1 MNLSRFLATRTYSAF
16 NQSLIRNI
24 IRIAMISTAL
34 SLSVVIVSSSVFEGF
49 QKLIAQKVFGFWGHI
64 HITDMQVNRSIEPYA
79 IKHSDSIKALIKNAD
94 FSSADLS
101 SDVIR
106 KLESFVVLP
115 AIVGIDA
122 QYDGLFLK
130 GIEADFDWAFLGQFL
145 KSGRLPELSDSLF
158 SRDILISEQ
167 TALKLS
173 LKPDQSILANFVIDG
188 KQIKRKLKVCGTY
201 RTGLEEYD
209 RKFALVDIRML
220 QQVLQWSPD
229 EVTAI
234 EVFAQDIQEVSALN
248 MFLYEEILPSNLY
261 SETIR
266 EKFPNIFEWL
276 SLQDINKRFIIG
288 LILLVCII
296 NMSTTLLILILERT
310 HMIGLL
316 SALGMRSWD
325 QRKVFVRYGIKI
337 LTKGMLFG
345 NIIGIGLCLI
355 QWKWKLI
362 KLSEAD
368 YYLDH
373 APVSL
378 NPWTWLVVNLIFF
391 VVISASLLIPS
402 YLVAKIKPVNA
413 LKFR

>member
-1 MNLSRFLATRTYSAF
+1 MILSRFLATRTYSAF

-145 KSGRLPELSDSLF
+145 KSGRLPVLSDSLF

-209 RKFALVDIRML
+209 RKFALVDIRTL

-288 LILLVCII
+288 LVLLVCII
-296 NMSTTLLILILERT
+296 NMSATLLILILERT

-362 KLSEAD
+362 KLNEAD
-368 YYLDH
+368 YYRDH

>member
-1 MNLSRFLATRTYSAF
+1 
-16 NQSLIRNI
+16 
-24 IRIAMISTAL
+24 MISTAL

-145 KSGRLPELSDSLF
+145 KSGRLPVLSDSLF

>member
-1 MNLSRFLATRTYSAF
+1 
-16 NQSLIRNI
+16 
-24 IRIAMISTAL
+24 MISTAL

-248 MFLYEEILPSNLY
+248 IFLYEEILPSNLY

-316 SALGMRSWD
+316 SALGMSSWD

>member
-1 MNLSRFLATRTYSAF
+1 
-16 NQSLIRNI
+16 
-24 IRIAMISTAL
+24 MISTAL

-64 HITDMQVNRSIEPYA
+64 HITDMQVNRSMEPYA
-79 IKHSDSIKALIKNAD
+79 LKHSDSIKALIHNAD

-248 MFLYEEILPSNLY
+248 IFLYEEILPSNLY